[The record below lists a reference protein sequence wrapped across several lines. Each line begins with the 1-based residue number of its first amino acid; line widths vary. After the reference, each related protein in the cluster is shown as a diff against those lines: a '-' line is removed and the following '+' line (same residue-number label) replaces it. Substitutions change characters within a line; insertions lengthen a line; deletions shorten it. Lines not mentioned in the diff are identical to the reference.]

1 MAKKFSISEDMLS
14 GISKNAAKA
23 ATIEAKEN
31 FKIEY
36 IDIENIVRN
45 KNNFYEITNIDE
57 LAEDILLNGLNH
69 NLVVRPIEGG
79 LYELISGERRYTAL
93 KDLVDKG
100 ENKFKKVPCKVSDL
114 NDLDSE
120 IVLIQANAQ
129 SRELSEVD
137 KLKQVER
144 LTELYKL
151 KKSKGERVGQIRK
164 KISQDTGLSPAQI
177 GRYSTISKGL
187 IKELKEVLEKGNLS
201 IANASEFAVLG
212 EENQRMIL
220 DIIKNEVSINKNEA
234 VELKNQ
240 FKKIEKEKEELL
252 KNRDESKDIDEIVKE
267 KTKEVV
273 SKFEKEKIKKENKNL
288 KTEVKEN
295 EKKELHEELKVRLKS
310 IRKDMNK
317 VTSLLSDNTIIN
329 EPIIKEIENLKIEL
343 KFLNEQ
349 IQLYS
354 NQEKI
359 KE

>member
-14 GISKNAAKA
+14 GISKNTKKVS
-23 ATIEAKEN
+23 TLEAKEN

-36 IDIENIVRN
+36 IDIGDIVRN
-45 KNNFYEITNIDE
+45 KSNFYEITDIDE
-57 LAEDILLNGLNH
+57 LAEDIQLNGLNH
-69 NLVVRPIEGG
+69 NLVVRPIEDG

-93 KDLVDKG
+93 KDLVNKG

-144 LTELYKL
+144 LTELYRL
-151 KKSKGERVGQIRK
+151 KKSKGEKVGQIRK

-187 IKELKEVLEKGNLS
+187 IKELKEVLEKGDLS
-201 IANASEFAVLG
+201 IANASEFAVLS

-220 DIIKNEVSINKNEA
+220 HIIKNEVSINKNEA
-234 VELKNQ
+234 IELKNQ
-240 FKKIEKEKEELL
+240 LKKIEKEKEELL

-288 KTEVKEN
+288 ETKL
-295 EKKELHEELKVRLKS
+295 KKDDETELHEELKIRLKS

-317 VTSLLSDNTIIN
+317 VTSLLSNNTIIN
-329 EPIIKEIENLKIEL
+329 EPITKEIENLKIEL

-359 KE
+359 K